1 MTAEPSA
8 NRFRAAVLSGR
19 GGQHDDLVVRTKN
32 GRVDIAAEGLAAV
45 PVPRCEERR
54 SNQRGGDRHRLTAE
68 QVIVRYKRRANVV
81 ELINLSAGG
90 AMVRGKLDA
99 MLWDHVALVLG
110 GQDQI
115 ECAIVW
121 IKGDDLGLEFAH
133 ETRIDCDQE
142 TRDELLR
149 AVILKSFPDLKGDP
163 LTYPKRRAEDD
174 PDADPGAAQRRIT
187 ERHPLIWSGIVYYDY
202 QVEPV
207 RLRNVSAGGALVQS
221 SHDLLE
227 GETVYL
233 DLREAGKHEAKVCW
247 TRGGQSGL
255 AFTEP
260 FDLQLLSKCAPEVAS
275 DSPTASFGN
284 EQAKAWAPG
293 WRRSTI
299 DEMARSLGG

>member
-19 GGQHDDLVVRTKN
+19 GGRHDDLVLRTKN
-32 GRVDIAAEGLAAV
+32 GRVDLAAEGLAAV
-45 PVPRCEERR
+45 QVPRSEERR

-68 QVIVRYKRRANVV
+68 QVIVRHHGHDNVI

-90 AMVRGKLDA
+90 AMVRGKVDA

-110 GQDQI
+110 GEDEI

-149 AVILKSFPDLKGDP
+149 AVILKSFPDLQGDP
-163 LTYPKRRAEDD
+163 LNYPKRRAEDD
-174 PDADPGAAQRRIT
+174 PDVDSEAAQRRT
-187 ERHPLIWSGIVYYDY
+187 AERHPLVWNGIVYHDNK
-202 QVEPV
+202 VEPV

-221 SHDLLE
+221 SHDIPE
-227 GETVYL
+227 GETVHL
-233 DLREAGKHEAKVCW
+233 DLGEAGKHKASVCW

-255 AFTEP
+255 AFAEP
-260 FDLQLLSKCAPEVAS
+260 FDLLLLSKVRPAVAETEAR
-275 DSPTASFGN
+275 PKAFGN
-284 EQAKAWAPG
+284 QVPG

>member
-1 MTAEPSA
+1 
-8 NRFRAAVLSGR
+8 
-19 GGQHDDLVVRTKN
+19 
-32 GRVDIAAEGLAAV
+32 
-45 PVPRCEERR
+45 
-54 SNQRGGDRHRLTAE
+54 
-68 QVIVRYKRRANVV
+68 
-81 ELINLSAGG
+81 
-90 AMVRGKLDA
+90 
-99 MLWDHVALVLG
+99 VLG